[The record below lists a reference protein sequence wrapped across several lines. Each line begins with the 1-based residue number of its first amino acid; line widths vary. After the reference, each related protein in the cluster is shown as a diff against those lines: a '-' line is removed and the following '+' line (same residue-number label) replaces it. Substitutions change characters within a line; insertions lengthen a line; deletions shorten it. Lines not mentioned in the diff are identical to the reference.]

1 MKKRIVSLVLLLLIF
16 STVCVFAAPAT
27 LLPKDAVSNA
37 TGILTVTNPASS
49 SISSYDRS
57 HKISGYAA
65 TGAEISIYS
74 LNNGMYNILYKDE
87 SPVSF
92 ISGASGMFISPV
104 TLGYGKND
112 ILMSEPVARAM
123 KDLRKFMFERVYQNP
138 EAKSEES
145 KAEMLVQTLYS
156 YYRHHIELLPE
167 DMVALIDKGE
177 PEEMIVC
184 DYIGAMTDRFAI
196 AKYEEIYIP
205 KSWPRFI

>member
-1 MKKRIVSLVLLLLIF
+1 MKKRLVSLVLLLLII

-112 ILMSEPVARAM
+112 ILVRA
-123 KDLRKFMFERVYQNP
+123 EINGQVQYA
-138 EAKSEES
+138 AKTITVLSPNLFNLFRGF
-145 KAEMLVQTLYS
+145 KL
-156 YYRHHIELLPE
+156 
-167 DMVALIDKGE
+167 
-177 PEEMIVC
+177 
-184 DYIGAMTDRFAI
+184 F
-196 AKYEEIYIP
+196 
-205 KSWPRFI
+205 

>member
-27 LLPKDAVSNA
+27 LLPKDAVSST

-112 ILMSEPVARAM
+112 ILVRA
-123 KDLRKFMFERVYQNP
+123 EINGQVQYA
-138 EAKSEES
+138 AKTITVLSPNLFNLFRGF
-145 KAEMLVQTLYS
+145 KL
-156 YYRHHIELLPE
+156 
-167 DMVALIDKGE
+167 
-177 PEEMIVC
+177 
-184 DYIGAMTDRFAI
+184 F
-196 AKYEEIYIP
+196 
-205 KSWPRFI
+205 